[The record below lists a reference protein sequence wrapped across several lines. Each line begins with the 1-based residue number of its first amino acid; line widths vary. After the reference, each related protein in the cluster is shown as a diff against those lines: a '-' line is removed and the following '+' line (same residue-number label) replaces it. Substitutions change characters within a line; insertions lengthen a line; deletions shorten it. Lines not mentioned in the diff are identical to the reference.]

1 MAIKSSFLYL
11 INNNNIFEQDK
22 IREDKM
28 KKKYLAFYLFLIIY
42 FLIIVNNNYII
53 LNNNIKNI
61 TEENNNH
68 CELVEGDFSIVG
80 SEIKCGDELFYIIE
94 SNQDIVT
101 LFSKYNL
108 NANKQDSNGL
118 NYQLN
123 NVISFDFKDYS
134 AILNLEDNLKSIGLI
149 TKEELEQLGCSIDKH
164 TCKTSEY
171 SWLYSTSYWISS
183 PSESYK
189 TIVYKVTT
197 DGNFDYYT
205 SADNEEEYGIRPV
218 ITILKSAIY
227 IDGGIDEKDETA
239 TKKEINRET
248 VVADNIDNNIT
259 INLNIGEKIFY
270 IVDLMIIII
279 FLMAIIYMELTGRN
293 KYINV
298 FQKK

>member
-1 MAIKSSFLYL
+1 
-11 INNNNIFEQDK
+11 
-22 IREDKM
+22 M

-42 FLIIVNNNYII
+42 FLIIINNNYII

-68 CELVEGDFSIVG
+68 CELVEGDLSIVG
-80 SEIKCGDELFYIIE
+80 SEVKCGDELFYIIE
-94 SNQDIVT
+94 SDQDIVT

-108 NANKQDSNGL
+108 NAYKQDSNSL

-134 AILNLEDNLKSIGLI
+134 ATLNLEDNLKSIGLI

-183 PSESYK
+183 PSESDK
-189 TIVYKVTT
+189 TSVYKVTT
-197 DGNFDYYT
+197 DGNFDYYM
-205 SADNEEEYGIRPV
+205 SVDNEEGYGIRPV
-218 ITILKSAIY
+218 ITILKSVIY

-239 TKKEINRET
+239 TKEEINT
-248 VVADNIDNNIT
+248 DTIVVDNTDNNTIINENDNITKD
-259 INLNIGEKIFY
+259 LNIGEKIFC
-270 IVDLMIIII
+270 IIGILIIII
-279 FLMAIIYMELTGRN
+279 FLIIIIYFKIRN
-293 KYINV
+293 KKI
-298 FQKK
+298 FKKK